1 MATAFAL
8 AAGLLPV
15 ASAAAVEPSNM
26 VLVWNENA
34 VNVISGADD
43 GHASGHRPSPTLV
56 GADPGDG
63 PGRRL

>member
-1 MATAFAL
+1 MTAVLAL
-8 AAGLLPV
+8 AASLLPV
-15 ASAAAVEPSNM
+15 ASAAAAEPTNM

-43 GHASGHRPSPTLV
+43 GHAARPGPGPTPL

-63 PGRRL
+63 PGRGL